1 MTSANSS
8 ILDAITAHLDEAGI
22 EYRQL
27 HHEPTRTS
35 EDSARVR
42 GEDLATGGKALFLKT
57 GDDFRLFVFSAARK
71 LDSAAVKR
79 RFGVRKLRF
88 ATPDELAQQTGLVP
102 GAVPPFG
109 EPILPYPLFVDTST
123 TQNERIAFNAGSLND
138 SIIMSVD
145 DYLRVAAPDVFSFTK
160 EHDSPAQ

>member
-1 MTSANSS
+1 MN
-8 ILDAITAHLDEAGI
+8 DAILAAITTRLDEAGI

-42 GEDLATGGKALFLKT
+42 GESLASGGKALLLKT

-71 LDSAAVKR
+71 LDSAAVKKL
-79 RFGVRKLRF
+79 FDLRKLRF
-88 ATPDELAQQTGLVP
+88 ATPEELAEQTGLVP

-109 EPILPYPLFVDTST
+109 EPILPYPLFVDTSIT
-123 TQNERIAFNAGSLND
+123 ENERIAFNAGSLTD
-138 SIIMSVD
+138 SIITSVD
-145 DYLRVAAPDVFSFTK
+145 DYVRFAAPEIFSFSK
-160 EHDSPAQ
+160 GQDPVA

>member
-1 MTSANSS
+1 MNAS
-8 ILDAITAHLDEAGI
+8 ILAAITTRLDEAGM

-42 GEDLATGGKALFLKT
+42 GESLASGGKALLLKT

-71 LDSAAVKR
+71 LDSAVVKKH
-79 RFGVRKLRF
+79 FDLRKLRF
-88 ATPDELAQQTGLVP
+88 ATPEELAQQTGLVP

-123 TQNERIAFNAGSLND
+123 TENERIAFNAGSLTD

-145 DYLRVAAPDVFSFTK
+145 DYVRFAAPQFFSFSKDRT
-160 EHDSPAQ
+160 PLR

>member
-1 MTSANSS
+1 MN
-8 ILDAITAHLDEAGI
+8 DAILAAITTRLDEAGI

-42 GEDLATGGKALFLKT
+42 GESLASGGKALLLKT

-71 LDSAAVKR
+71 LDSAAVKK
-79 RFGVRKLRF
+79 RFELRKLRF
-88 ATPDELAQQTGLVP
+88 ATPEELAEQTGLVP

-109 EPILPYPLFVDTST
+109 EPILPYPLFVDTSIT
-123 TQNERIAFNAGSLND
+123 ENERIAFNAGSLTD
-138 SIIMSVD
+138 SIITSVD
-145 DYLRVAAPDVFSFTK
+145 DYVRFAAPEIFSFSK
-160 EHDSPAQ
+160 GQDPVA

>member
-1 MTSANSS
+1 MSDSS
-8 ILDAITAHLDEAGI
+8 VLDAITARLDAAGI
-22 EYRQL
+22 EYRLL

-42 GEDLATGGKALFLKT
+42 GEDLATGGKALLLKT

-71 LDSAAVKR
+71 LDSAAVKK
-79 RFGVRKLRF
+79 RFRVRKLRF
-88 ATPDELAQQTGLVP
+88 ATPDELVQQTGLVP
-102 GAVPPFG
+102 GAIPPFG

-123 TQNERIAFNAGSLND
+123 TQSERIAFNAGSLND

-160 EHDSPAQ
+160 ERDSSAQ

>member
-1 MTSANSS
+1 MTDAS
-8 ILDAITAHLDEAGI
+8 ILNAITARLDEAGI

-42 GEDLATGGKALFLKT
+42 GEDLATGGKALLLKT

-71 LDSAAVKR
+71 LDSAAVKK

-123 TQNERIAFNAGSLND
+123 AQNERIAFNAGSLSD

-160 EHDSPAQ
+160 EHDSSAQ

>member
-1 MTSANSS
+1 MSNSG
-8 ILDAITAHLDEAGI
+8 ILAAITTRLDEVGI

-42 GEDLATGGKALFLKT
+42 GESLASGGKALLLKT
-57 GDDFRLFVFSAARK
+57 GDVFRLFVFSAARK
-71 LDSAAVKR
+71 LDSAAVKK
-79 RFGVRKLRF
+79 RFGLRKLRF
-88 ATPDELAQQTGLVP
+88 ATPEELAQQTGLVP

-109 EPILPYPLFVDTST
+109 EPILPYPLFVNTSIT
-123 TQNERIAFNAGSLND
+123 ENKRIAFNAGSLTD

-145 DYLRVAAPDVFSFTK
+145 DYVRFATPQVFSFPK
-160 EHDSPAQ
+160 GQNPVA